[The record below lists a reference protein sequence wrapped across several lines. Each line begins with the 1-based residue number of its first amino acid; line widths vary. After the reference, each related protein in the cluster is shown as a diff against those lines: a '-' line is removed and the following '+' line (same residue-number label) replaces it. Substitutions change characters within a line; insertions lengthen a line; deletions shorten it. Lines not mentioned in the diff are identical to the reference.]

1 MDSTPRPQE
10 ILRTWQRIEFFQ
22 PYTLERKDKSLLIPL
37 KKLITLGNASLPWH
51 SEKLRQ
57 QYDIPLKASFIVH
70 VGLFEKSIVSNLS
83 EEVLGPNEDNDDECE
98 QRLDQEGTTCF
109 AKMQLNGEGV
119 PARDKL
125 SVSSLPWALGHLK
138 KRQFHK
144 LDSSVFAVDCRH
156 LSDTFNDFCVTLEPV
171 REKGPGVLRAS
182 DILTLLDTHL
192 TSWADFAPE
201 WQYAVQIDWF
211 NGNSES
217 QDTEQEETSETED
230 LISDNE
236 KALVLPILNSF
247 FFEDIEDAMS
257 SLEDTR
263 CRTLN
268 TYLTHRVHRNPDLYS
283 QEGLTAI
290 IDKLHPTKMPL
301 GRWPSEPEHA
311 MSLMQQFAIN
321 TAVEEL
327 AEGGLLSV
335 NGPPGTGKT
344 TLLRDL
350 IAHNVVER
358 ARVLAGFSNVEDTLT
373 HEGFILPEL
382 TGFEMIVAS
391 SNNAAVENISHELP
405 QKKSLAEEFRSLDY
419 LSPTANQVAAKS
431 LPKSAHKRDKD
442 GKGTERNYHLFRP
455 LETEKQCWG
464 LISSALGRKVNRT
477 KFAQRLLFDEHFLRD
492 TSVEMARP
500 DNENFLSL
508 WRWKSCH
515 NKLSFTAAKL
525 HFIHCLKTTEELQKQ
540 LAEFAELLA
549 KKPDCSSDVLSS
561 DMAKAAVRC
570 EERLSALKELEAER
584 DVIEKQVQHARQQQK
599 IEEADAPG
607 LLTRLL
613 NRKKVQT
620 YQTSLRNTQQHLL
633 TLSASLIQ
641 KTQHVAELRKQLNE
655 ADAQKRRLQQEID
668 RIAQQH
674 EEIEQKLQGLKDKFS
689 GIALPDS
696 HKSIDNAG
704 LQRTAFWQNA
714 QINRQRSLL
723 FMAAMDL
730 HQAWLYEAMGSVDRF
745 REMFLLRLRNFL
757 NSPHLESTPLPW
769 WQTLCMFVPVL
780 STTFASVGRM
790 LHGVKGGELGW
801 VMIDE
806 AGQASP
812 QQAVGAIWR
821 ARRVLVVGDPLQIE
835 PVFTT
840 SPSLVRH
847 LCQDLLHEHAEKWN
861 PEKLSVQQV
870 ADRVNHWGCKL
881 EMMNNNIWIGIPLWV
896 HRRCIEPMF
905 SIANKLAYNNRM
917 IHGLDTDKICSRL
930 VNGELE
936 NHWLVSRG
944 GLGDKQY
951 RDSHGQSLITLLDR
965 LLVENIELGSIY
977 VITPFKA
984 VKYALLELI
993 EQRELASWQQY
1004 SPRLK
1009 HKEIKEW
1016 QKSCVGTV
1024 HTFQGKENDIVIF
1037 VLGCDVHNRGGAEW
1051 ASSKPNLLNVALT
1064 RAKKHIFVIGDPL
1077 VWKTLPGFESVAHT
1091 LPEKAETNI
1100 IVEQVSLEWQ

>member
-1 MDSTPRPQE
+1 MDLTPRPQE
-10 ILRTWQRIEFFQ
+10 ILKSWQRTEFFQ
-22 PYTLERKDKSLLIPL
+22 PYTLEKKDESVLIPL
-37 KKLITLGNASLPWH
+37 KNLIKFGDTLLPWH
-51 SEKLRQ
+51 SEELRQ
-57 QYDIPLKASFIVH
+57 QYDISTKTSFIVH
-70 VGLFEKSIVSNLS
+70 LGLFEKNIVSRISREVIGPS
-83 EEVLGPNEDNDDECE
+83 EENHEECE
-98 QRLDQEGTTCF
+98 QRLNQEGTTCF

-119 PARDKL
+119 PTSDKL

-138 KRQFHK
+138 KRQLHK
-144 LDSSVFAVDCRH
+144 LDSSEFAADCMYLADIFR
-156 LSDTFNDFCVTLEPV
+156 NFCSMLKPV
-171 REKGPGVLRAS
+171 REKGPGVLCAN
-182 DILTLLDTHL
+182 DILMLLNTHL
-192 TSWADFAPE
+192 ATWADFTPE

-217 QDTEQEETSETED
+217 TDTEQEEASETED

-257 SLEDTR
+257 SLTDTQ

-268 TYLTHRVHRNPDLYS
+268 TYLTHSANREPDLYS

-290 IDKLHPTKMPL
+290 INKLHPSKMPL
-301 GRWPSEPEHA
+301 GRWPSEPGHA

-350 IAHNVVER
+350 VAHNVVER

-373 HEGFILPEL
+373 HEGFIVPEL

-391 SNNAAVENISHELP
+391 SNNAAVENISNELP

-419 LSPTANQVAAKS
+419 LSPTANQVAAQS

-464 LISSALGRKVNRT
+464 LISAALGRKANRT
-477 KFAQRLLFDEHFLRD
+477 QLAQRLLFDEHFLRD
-492 TSVEMARP
+492 TSVEMLRP
-500 DNENFLSL
+500 NNENFLSL

-515 NKLSFTAAKL
+515 NKLSFTTAKQ
-525 HFIHCLKTTEELQKQ
+525 HFIDCLKTTQELQKQ
-540 LAEFAELLA
+540 LVEFAELLA
-549 KKPDCSSDVLSS
+549 IKPDDSSDVLSS
-561 DMAKAAVRC
+561 DLAKTTVRC
-570 EERLSALKELEAER
+570 EELLSALKAFEDER
-584 DVIEKQVQHARQQQK
+584 DVIEKQAQHARQQQK
-599 IEEADAPG
+599 VKEDNAPG

-613 NRKKVQT
+613 NRKKVHAHQ
-620 YQTSLRNTQQHLL
+620 QSLHHVQQHLL
-633 TLSASLIQ
+633 TLDTLLVQ
-641 KTQHVAELRKQLNE
+641 KRQHITEQCKQLNE
-655 ADAQKRRLQQEID
+655 AKTKQRLLQEEIE
-668 RIAQQH
+668 RITRQRKA
-674 EEIEQKLQGLKDKFS
+674 IEQKLRSLTKQFS
-689 GIALPDS
+689 GISIPDS
-696 HKSIDNAG
+696 HKSIDNAD
-704 LQRTAFWQNA
+704 LQRTAFWQNI
-714 QINRQRSLL
+714 QVNRQRSLL

-730 HQAWLYEAMGSVDRF
+730 HQAWLYESMGINRF
-745 REMFLLRLRNFL
+745 REMFLRRLGGFL
-757 NSPHLESTPLPW
+757 SSPHLEPTPLPW

-840 SPSLVRH
+840 SPELALH
-847 LCQDLLHEHAEKWN
+847 LCQNLLHEHAEKWN

-881 EMMNNNIWIGIPLWV
+881 EAMNNSIWIGIPLWV

-905 SIANKLAYNNRM
+905 SIANKLAYNGRM
-917 IHGLDTDKICSRL
+917 IHGLDTEKICSRL
-930 VNGELE
+930 VNDELE
-936 NHWLVSRG
+936 NHWLISRG
-944 GLGDKQY
+944 GQGDKQY
-951 RDSHGQSLITLLDR
+951 RDSHGQSLIILLDR
-965 LLVENIELGSIY
+965 LLAENTELGSIY

-1009 HKEIKEW
+1009 RKEIKEW
-1016 QKSCVGTV
+1016 QKKCIGTV

-1037 VLGCDVHNRGGAEW
+1037 VLGCDEHNRGGAEW

-1077 VWKTLPGFESVAHT
+1077 VWQTLPGFKSVAHV
-1091 LPEKAETNI
+1091 LPEKAEASI
-1100 IVEQVSLEWQ
+1100 IVEQVSLDCQ